1 MIRLALGR
9 MERRERTMSQLGTP
23 TRYPGVYKVPETEN
37 TYLVRAIAVDPRTGK
52 KKAKEK
58 LLEGVSAPQAAR
70 FRSELIEQIKR
81 PAREAK
87 RMRVGEF
94 ARSWIASKALQVD
107 DGTART
113 YAAALEDHALPVLGD
128 YFYDEVT
135 PLDVQ
140 RWIDDSL
147 CGTWNTASRTNKTR
161 GARCSDKQKA
171 KRRTEQR
178 RYARNTV
185 AGWLR
190 VFRTMTQDAVVQLQ
204 LPLDPTMRVRIAEPV
219 DESEESK
226 AVTPP
231 QFVDFLA
238 AFRAHYPQHY
248 ALVVLLAYTGLRF
261 CHASALRWEDWDE
274 QASVVRV
281 VRKQRR
287 GKVGPLT
294 RKKRAPKLI
303 AVQAELADVLRWHR
317 DGLRDGLK
325 EKALKAGVV
334 VIHEERLAD
343 GWMFPSSAG
352 TLRAPSS
359 LDRAWEACLRH
370 AAIEKRFTVHGLRY
384 TFTDLLRKAKVDPVL
399 RRQLVGH
406 VTEEMQRK
414 YSTVDIEESRAAM
427 AAVFDLVPLPRMTAI
442 GGGVTS
448 GVSETRNEQQPAEA
462 LPPTG

>member
-1 MIRLALGR
+1 
-9 MERRERTMSQLGTP
+9 MSQLGTP
-23 TRYPGVYKVPETEN
+23 TRYPGVYKVTETDN
-37 TYLVRAIAVDPRTGK
+37 TYRVRAIAVDPRTGK
-52 KKAKEK
+52 KKEIEK
-58 LLEGVSAPQAAR
+58 LLEGVSAPEAAR
-70 FRSELIEQIKR
+70 VRSELIEQIKR

-94 ARSWIASKALQVD
+94 ARSWIASKVLQVD
-107 DGTART
+107 EGTART

-128 YFYDEVT
+128 YFYDDLT

-140 RWIDDSL
+140 RWIDESI
-147 CGTWNTASRTNKTR
+147 CGTWNTSARTNKTR
-161 GARCSDKQKA
+161 GAKCSEEQKQKRKA
-171 KRRTEQR
+171 QQR
-178 RYARNTV
+178 RYARSTV

-204 LPLDPTMRVRIAEPV
+204 LPLDPTMRVRIVEPS
-219 DESEESK
+219 DEVEESK
-226 AVTPP
+226 AVTPQ

-261 CHASALRWEDWDE
+261 CHASALRWEDWNEDH
-274 QASVVRV
+274 RV
-281 VRKQRR
+281 IRVQRKQRR
-287 GKVGPLT
+287 GKVGAPT
-294 RKKRAPKLI
+294 RKKRAPKVI
-303 AVQAELADVLRWHR
+303 AVQPELAGVLNWHR
-317 DGLRDGLK
+317 ERLREALK
-325 EKALKAGVV
+325 EKALKADVA
-334 VIHEERLAD
+334 VIHEERLAE
-343 GWMFPSSAG
+343 GWMFPSSTG

-359 LDRAWEACLRH
+359 LDRAWDACLGH
-370 AAIEKRFTVHGLRY
+370 AQIEKRFTVHGLRY

-427 AAVFDLVPLPRMTAI
+427 AAVFELVPLPRMTTI
-442 GGGVTS
+442 PEGGTLGGT
-448 GVSETRNEQQPAEA
+448 GTRNEQQPAVA